1 MAGPAAEGAT
11 NWIRSLPNEEPGT
24 NPEQDAYQ
32 TWMAQAAPG
41 VSPDTFSADSW
52 AAGKAFFDSLDALP
66 GPITREALVAQ
77 LRSVGEY
84 DAGGLIGPTS
94 EERRGGK
101 ECVSTCRYRWETA
114 HSQNK

>member
-1 MAGPAAEGAT
+1 
-11 NWIRSLPNEEPGT
+11 
-24 NPEQDAYQ
+24 
-32 TWMAQAAPG
+32 MAQAAPG

-84 DAGGLIGPTS
+84 DAGGLIGPIQLGQKLNNGCFLGMKVEGGEWTPPAPS
-94 EERRGGK
+94 SGFMCRAEE
-101 ECVSTCRYRWETA
+101 
-114 HSQNK
+114 HSLNSSH